1 MINIVLVEPEIPQN
15 AGNIVRTCAAT
26 GCNLYMVRPL
36 GFELDD
42 KKYKRAGL
50 DYFPLS
56 KINIVDS
63 FEEVYNAN
71 KDKTFYF
78 ASTKSKHTY
87 AQVSYPD
94 GCFVVF
100 GKESYGLREDLLKEH
115 YDNCIRI
122 PMKADARSLN
132 LSNSVAI
139 ITYEA
144 LRQQDFA
151 GLKDFGELTG
161 RAESWYTFS
170 LSIKEMYQ
178 KENYCTFSLN
188 AKEKYI

>member
-26 GCNLYMVRPL
+26 GSNLYMVRPL

-56 KINIVDS
+56 QIKVVDS
-63 FEEVYNAN
+63 IDEILEAN
-71 KDKTFYF
+71 KNAQFYF
-78 ASTKSKHTY
+78 ASTKSHKTY
-87 AQVSYPD
+87 ADVQYPD

-115 YDNCIRI
+115 YKNCIRV
-122 PMKADARSLN
+122 PMKSDARSLN
-132 LSNSVAI
+132 LSNTVAI

-144 LRQQDFA
+144 LRQQNFP
-151 GLKDFGELTG
+151 T
-161 RAESWYTFS
+161 
-170 LSIKEMYQ
+170 LSRVNTLEG
-178 KENYCTFSLN
+178 
-188 AKEKYI
+188 

>member
-26 GCNLYMVRPL
+26 GSKLHMVRPL

-56 KINIVDS
+56 QIQLYDS
-63 FEEVYNAN
+63 FEELYNKN
-71 KDKTFYF
+71 KDSIFYF
-78 ASTKSKHTY
+78 ASTKSKKTY
-87 AQVSYPD
+87 ADVTYPD

-100 GKESYGLREDLLKEH
+100 GKESYGLREDLLKAH
-115 YDNCIRI
+115 YDNCIRV
-122 PMKADARSLN
+122 PMRSDARSLN
-132 LSNSVAI
+132 LSNTVAI

-144 LRQQDFA
+144 MRQQNFQD
-151 GLKDFGELTG
+151 LQNYGELTG
-161 RAESWYTFS
+161 RSEA
-170 LSIKEMYQ
+170 
-178 KENYCTFSLN
+178 
-188 AKEKYI
+188 

>member
-1 MINIVLVEPEIPQN
+1 MINIILVEPEIPQN

-42 KKYKRAGL
+42 KHYKRAGL

-56 KINIVDS
+56 KIIVVDS
-63 FEEVYNAN
+63 FEEIYSKNKNAI
-71 KDKTFYF
+71 FYF
-78 ASTKSKHTY
+78 ASTKSHKTY
-87 AQVSYPD
+87 AEVDYPD

-122 PMKADARSLN
+122 PMNSEARSLN

-144 LRQQDFA
+144 LRQQGFNNLQNY
-151 GLKDFGELTG
+151 GNLTG
-161 RAESWYTFS
+161 R
-170 LSIKEMYQ
+170 
-178 KENYCTFSLN
+178 KEN
-188 AKEKYI
+188 

>member
-26 GCNLYMVRPL
+26 GSKLHMVRPL

-56 KINIVDS
+56 QIQLYDS
-63 FEEVYNAN
+63 FEELYNKN
-71 KDKTFYF
+71 KDSIFYF
-78 ASTKSKHTY
+78 ASTKSKKTY
-87 AQVSYPD
+87 ADVTYPD

-100 GKESYGLREDLLKEH
+100 GKESYGLREDLLKAH
-115 YDNCIRI
+115 YDNCIRV
-122 PMKADARSLN
+122 PMKSDARSLN
-132 LSNSVAI
+132 LSNTVAI

-144 LRQQDFA
+144 MRQQSFQD
-151 GLKDFGELTG
+151 LQNYGELTG
-161 RAESWYTFS
+161 RSEA
-170 LSIKEMYQ
+170 
-178 KENYCTFSLN
+178 
-188 AKEKYI
+188 